1 MKRVFALL
9 AEEIGE
15 ALKEEMNGVNVF
27 RRENRSKERKHIVV
41 PLLSYYDS
49 TYLILDYQGSF
60 DILMELISS
69 KICKNDNL
77 LRDCLL
83 N

>member
-9 AEEIGE
+9 AEEVGE
-15 ALKEEMNGVNVF
+15 ALKEEMNGVKVF
-27 RRENRSKERKHIVV
+27 RQENRSKERKHMVV
-41 PLLSYYDS
+41 PLLSYCDS
-49 TYLILDYQGSF
+49 TYLLLDFPGSF
-60 DILMELISS
+60 DIRLELVSS
-69 KICKNDNL
+69 KICKNDTI